1 MAAGSSL
8 YIGGLLLVPCLAVCV
23 LAALNSDNFGMDI
36 SRDSATFPNS
46 KYLLRF
52 YAGMPKMSSN
62 GKGRMELEGEK
73 VSGFMFK
80 DLLKVDERW
89 TAVQLQNCGELFD
102 AVQNDLANDLP
113 LSKDADPMEKALAV
127 SRTGLQKGVVF
138 PISIT
143 NLVTYRTLFVWPIFE
158 GFENPIVPTQ
168 FPIGAPPD
176 PIRWTADNK
185 LALAND
191 LVTSASYLHRVDLAH
206 FQFSLDEIYGGRQE
220 ENPKFLPSSFGNL
233 TQYGEV
239 VRVLGCTPGEM
250 WQRVDDKFDLYQ
262 MGVLLST
269 ISAPVANSCDRFES
283 FRKWREPFGNEVGGH
298 LLYGLSH
305 EMRLA
310 VEQSSCTIRGQ
321 LTMSMHWLNI
331 ARFSRPFLFGE
342 DLMFTRKDGQKL
354 GDDNKSRLH
363 IFCTLALIGDETLRP
378 HLSDASWY
386 LTTDSVTAML
396 CTDVRKFLVPYSHSV
411 AAILENEKEG
421 TFCCCLWD
429 KLVGVANQL
438 LGMTWEWNG
447 ADGEKLQLRERIE
460 NYVTKVS
467 EMLKTD
473 FVNQIG
479 ITKDPSL
486 IRALVEVHTFS
497 VLFGDFLEYFQ
508 VDHLKSVLPGGGL
521 SEAGKKEFAD
531 IPSKDKTFGPCLEIL
546 DKLCKSR

>member
-363 IFCTLALIGDETLRP
+363 IFCTLALIGDENLRP
-378 HLSDASWY
+378 NLIDASWY
-386 LTTDSVTAML
+386 LGNRDVTAGL
-396 CTDVRKFLVPYSHSV
+396 AVDVPKFLVPYSHLV
-411 AAILENEKEG
+411 ADMVLEVKPNVCIWRNLHVVASQLADLGEEWDYEREKG
-421 TFCCCLWD
+421 
-429 KLVGVANQL
+429 QL
-438 LGMTWEWNG
+438 F
-447 ADGEKLQLRERIE
+447 ERID

-467 EMLKTD
+467 KMLKTD

-486 IRALVEVHTFS
+486 MRALVEVHTFS
-497 VLFGDFLEYFQ
+497 VLFGDFLGYLQ
-508 VDHLKSVLPGGGL
+508 VRHLKSVLPGGGL

-531 IPSKDKTFGPCLEIL
+531 IPSKDRVFGHCFEIL

>member
-80 DLLKVDERW
+80 DLLKIDERW
-89 TAVQLQNCGELFD
+89 TAVQIKNCGKLFD
-102 AVQNDLANDLP
+102 SVQNDPANDLP

-143 NLVTYRTLFVWPIFE
+143 KLVTCRTLFVWPIFE

-191 LVTSASYLHRVDLAH
+191 LVASASYLHQVDLAH

-262 MGVLLST
+262 MGVLLAT
-269 ISAPVANSCDRFES
+269 ISAPVANSCDQFES
-283 FRKWREPFGNEVGGH
+283 FRKWREPLG
-298 LLYGLSH
+298 
-305 EMRLA
+305 
-310 VEQSSCTIRGQ
+310 QSSEAHPLYAAGPDMNQAIEAVTRSSRRQ

-342 DLMFTRKDGQKL
+342 DLMFTRRDGQRL
-354 GDDNKSRLH
+354 WDDNKCRLH
-363 IFCTLALIGDETLRP
+363 IFCTLALIGDENLRP
-378 HLSDASWY
+378 NLIDASSY
-386 LTTDSVTAML
+386 LGNRDVTAGL
-396 CTDVRKFLVPYSHSV
+396 AVDVPKFLVPYSHSV
-411 AAILENEKEG
+411 ADMVVEVKPNVCIWHKLRTVASQLVKLG
-421 TFCCCLWD
+421 T
-429 KLVGVANQL
+429 
-438 LGMTWEWNG
+438 EWKG
-447 ADGEKLQLRERIE
+447 AEGEKLQLRERIE
-460 NYVTKVS
+460 NYASKVRK
-467 EMLKTD
+467 MLKTD

-479 ITKDPSL
+479 FTKDPSL

-521 SEAGKKEFAD
+521 SGAGKKEFAG
-531 IPSKDKTFGPCLEIL
+531 IRRKKSVFGPCLEIL
-546 DKLCKSR
+546 DMLCKS